1 MLSHSK
7 GDIVV
12 GTRVGVERAKQNL
25 SGEKKNIWGNYF
37 KMQDTIEHVIM
48 MEPLLHMNISYIY
61 VLGH

>member
-1 MLSHSK
+1 M
-7 GDIVV
+7 V
-12 GTRVGVERAKQNL
+12 GARVGVERATQNL